1 LIRLLQ
7 AIPVYHTMTGVDIS
21 QEMVNFANKAYADE
35 TVSFQCMDIAA
46 VSNCVLILCIT
57 VK

>member
-21 QEMVNFANKAYADE
+21 KEMVNFANKAYADE

-46 VSNCVLILCIT
+46 VSNCVSICI
-57 VK
+57 VH